1 MSETK
6 ALKFSWDE
14 VSQKLQPEI
23 EAILGRKILGVAK
36 PDDEY
41 YWCVAFPEGRI
52 PLSDLFKILEAINA
66 SERERIDSVPPER
79 DHPVDVSCLGMSASE
94 LLLRRCLGYQWET
107 IHIKDDALWILGEKD
122 GDLNEA

>member
-23 EAILGRKILGVAK
+23 EAILGRRILCVAK

-94 LLLRRCLGYQWET
+94 LLLRRCLGYQRET

>member
-23 EAILGRKILGVAK
+23 EAILGRRFLCVAK

>member
-23 EAILGRKILGVAK
+23 EAILGRRILCVAK

-52 PLSDLFKILEAINA
+52 PLSDLFKILEAIHA
-66 SERERIDSVPPER
+66 SEQERIDSVPPES
-79 DHPVDVSCLGMSASE
+79 DNAVDVSCLGMSASE
-94 LLLRRCLGYQWET
+94 LLLRRCLGYQRET
-107 IHIKDDALWILGEKD
+107 MHIEDDALWILGEKD

>member
-23 EAILGRKILGVAK
+23 EAILGRRILCVAK

-94 LLLRRCLGYQWET
+94 LLLRRCLGYQGET

>member
-14 VSQKLQPEI
+14 VSQRLQPEI
-23 EAILGRKILGVAK
+23 EAILGRRILCVAK

>member
-23 EAILGRKILGVAK
+23 EAILGRRILCVAK

-52 PLSDLFKILEAINA
+52 PLSDLIKILEAINA

-94 LLLRRCLGYQWET
+94 LLLRRCLGYQRET

>member
-23 EAILGRKILGVAK
+23 EAILGRRILCVSK

>member
-23 EAILGRKILGVAK
+23 EAILGRRILCVAK

-79 DHPVDVSCLGMSASE
+79 DHPVDVSWLGMSASE

-107 IHIKDDALWILGEKD
+107 IHIKDDALWIIGEKD

>member
-23 EAILGRKILGVAK
+23 EAILGRRILCVAK

-41 YWCVAFPEGRI
+41 CWCVAFPEGRI

>member
-1 MSETK
+1 MNEVK
-6 ALKFSWDE
+6 AFKLSWDE
-14 VSQKLQPEI
+14 ISEKIQPEI
-23 EAILGRKILGVAK
+23 EAIFGRKILGVAK

-41 YWCVAFPEGRI
+41 YWCVGFPEGRI

>member
-1 MSETK
+1 MSEVK
-6 ALKFSWDE
+6 AFKLSWDE
-14 VSQKLQPEI
+14 ISEKIQPEI
-23 EAILGRKILGVAK
+23 EAIFGRKILGVAK

-41 YWCVAFPEGRI
+41 YWCVGFPEGRI

>member
-23 EAILGRKILGVAK
+23 EAILGRRILCVVK

>member
-23 EAILGRKILGVAK
+23 EAILGTRILCVAK

>member
-14 VSQKLQPEI
+14 VSQKLHPEI
-23 EAILGRKILGVAK
+23 EAILGRRILCVAK

-122 GDLNEA
+122 GALNEA

>member
-23 EAILGRKILGVAK
+23 EGILGRRILCVAK

-79 DHPVDVSCLGMSASE
+79 DHPVDVAALVCRPVNCCFVAASDINGKPYTSKMMHCGFSV
-94 LLLRRCLGYQWET
+94 RRT
-107 IHIKDDALWILGEKD
+107 VI
-122 GDLNEA
+122 

>member
-23 EAILGRKILGVAK
+23 EAILGRRILCVAK

-94 LLLRRCLGYQWET
+94 LLLRRCLGY
-107 IHIKDDALWILGEKD
+107 
-122 GDLNEA
+122 